1 MADNAISGIN
11 PYLMS
16 ANSALMNDPYF
27 LAAYKSPN
35 YYQLA
40 AAQTQQGQT
49 ADQTINTTAATAP
62 QQQVTQPQTAEKSSH
77 KGLAAGLILTA
88 GATALCFAA
97 HGKGNKKLDL
107 IPRIGD
113 GLKNMWKSVTKTVG
127 EKLGNTAETFQ
138 VVEKNGK
145 KVCQIPGRT
154 NRLYG
159 ENLVEDLG
167 KIGQTAEVRPLMNK
181 SGTAFAEGSNLL
193 RYTFN
198 DKGLEITV
206 VKGKLK
212 RITKDGKNVTAQYT
226 NSVKTEDINLLKQIE
241 EKIAKY
247 NKGENIADL
256 KGIRYMH
263 TENGVSSLYSITKA
277 GDEPKLI
284 SVVTKDFAIDS
295 PAVNLYKSN
304 NPAAEK
310 ILQENIQ

>member
-49 ADQTINTTAATAP
+49 AGQTTTAATAASP
-62 QQQVTQPQTAEKSSH
+62 QQVTQPQTAEKSSH
-77 KGLAAGLILTA
+77 KGLAAGLILAA
-88 GATALCFAA
+88 GATALCIAA

-127 EKLGNTAETFQ
+127 EFFGKSSDTFK
-138 VVEKNGK
+138 VFEKNGE
-145 KVCQIPGRT
+145 KVCNIPGKT

-159 ENLVEDLG
+159 KNLTTEELK
-167 KIGQTAEVRPLMNK
+167 KIGETAEVRPLMNK
-181 SGTAFAEGSNLL
+181 SGTALAEGSNLL

-263 TENGVSSLYSITKA
+263 TENGVSRFYSITKA

-310 ILQENIQ
+310 ILQENTQ

>member
-16 ANSALMNDPYF
+16 SNSALMNDPYF

-49 ADQTINTTAATAP
+49 AGQTTTTVATAP

-77 KGLAAGLILTA
+77 KGLAAGLILAA
-88 GATALCFAA
+88 GATALCIAA

-113 GLKNMWKSVTKTVG
+113 GFKNMWKSVTKTVG
-127 EKLGNTAETFQ
+127 EFFGKSSDTFK
-138 VVEKNGK
+138 VFEKNGE
-145 KVCQIPGRT
+145 KVCNIPGKT

-159 ENLVEDLG
+159 KNLTTEELK
-167 KIGQTAEVRPLMNK
+167 KIGETAEVRALMNE
-181 SGTAFAEGSNLL
+181 SGKAFAEGSQLYY
-193 RYTFN
+193 YTFEH
-198 DKGLEITV
+198 KGLEITV
-206 VKGKLK
+206 TNGKLSK
-212 RITKDGKNVTAQYT
+212 IMNGSENVLAKYKNSSEAADIAI
-226 NSVKTEDINLLKQIE
+226 KTEIDELISKFS
-241 EKIAKY
+241 
-247 NKGENIADL
+247 KGENLELL
-256 KGIRYMH
+256 KNIKYKNVQNNVTRYY
-263 TENGVSSLYSITKA
+263 TLGTI
-277 GDEPKLI
+277 GDEAKLTGI
-284 SVVTKDFAIDS
+284 VTKDFAIDS

-310 ILQENIQ
+310 ILQENTQ